1 MNKIAQTKFPVS
13 KIISK
18 RWSPRAFSKS
28 PVTKNEVLTLLEAA
42 SWAPSASNEQPWH
55 FYFGLKNTDGF
66 RLILNGLEEG
76 NKVWAQ
82 NSSALIVCCVK
93 KISEKTGKENKW
105 ANHDLG
111 LANATLLYQAM
122 EMDIYCHPMAGFNG
136 EALIKNLNIDSACEP
151 LVVIALGHL
160 GNADELDEP
169 LKSRE
174 KLQRSRKNLEEI
186 LTEVK
191 SS

>member
-18 RWSPRAFSKS
+18 RWSPRAFSKTL
-28 PVTKNEVLTLLEAA
+28 VTKNEVLTLLEAA

-82 NSSALIVCCVK
+82 NSSALVVCCLR

-105 ANHDLG
+105 ASHDLG
-111 LANATLLYQAM
+111 LANATLFYQAT
-122 EMDIYCHPMAGFNG
+122 EMNLYCHPMAGFIDD
-136 EALIKNLNIDSACEP
+136 ELIDNLNIDSIYEP
-151 LVVIALGHL
+151 HVVIALGYKGEANDL
-160 GNADELDEP
+160 PEP

-174 KLQRSRKNLEEI
+174 KLERKRKSLDEI
-186 LTEVK
+186 ATEI
-191 SS
+191 